1 MPASLGLRVSACIF
15 LACLFLSTSACSP
28 TKEPSEMTQ
37 PATAAPIAERIEHT
51 SEHHGITLTDP
62 YAWLRDSSYPEVDDP
77 KVLNYL
83 NAENSYFETSMA
95 PHETLID
102 TIHAELKGRVKE
114 DDASVPQR
122 DGDFLYWYA
131 WRKGD
136 QYRTW
141 YRRLI
146 SGGADQVLLDETA
159 LAKGH
164 EYFQLGGLEV
174 SPDGKL
180 LAYAVD
186 TDGSERFVLRVRNL
200 VTGEELPDRI
210 DNWRYGLVWGAD
222 SKSFLYTDAD
232 ENWRSKKVFLHGLGE
247 LQGNDRVLFEETSA
261 EFGVAIDQTQSRRYA
276 VLSTGDNVTSEV
288 RLLPTTDFSAPLLL
302 VSARLAGRQYDVE
315 EHADTLYIRVND
327 THPNFRVVT
336 ANINQPGEWK
346 ELIAASSEHYLQQLT
361 TFKDLLVIEER
372 INGLSQI
379 RIRDYS
385 GMERYIAF
393 PEASFV
399 ATLGDNAEYAI
410 DRLRIEYQSMVT
422 PSTTIDYH
430 LADNRSEI
438 LKVREIPSG
447 YDASQYTTERLL
459 ATARDGVQIP
469 VSLVYRQGFRVDGSQ
484 PLHLYAY
491 GAYGYA
497 YPPGFSANR
506 LSLLDRGFAYAIAHI
521 RGGDDLGYQWYLD
534 GKLDK
539 RTNTFNDFV
548 DVTKFLI
555 ARGYSTAERVSA
567 SGGSAGGELMGAIV
581 NQAPELYG
589 AVVANVPFVDVLNTM
604 LDDSLPLTPGEWPE
618 WGNPITDQ
626 QAFETMRGYSPYD
639 NVKAQAYPAMLVTAG
654 LNDPR
659 VTYWEPAKWVAK
671 LRATRTNDSLL
682 LLKTNIGA
690 GHGGKTGRFESL
702 REDAQEYAFLIT
714 QTAGPAAQR

>member
-1 MPASLGLRVSACIF
+1 MPRTSVCLLTAGFV
-15 LACLFLSTSACSP
+15 LALCGCTP
-28 TKEPSEMTQ
+28 GKEPSGMTQ
-37 PATAAPIAERIEHT
+37 QQADPPIAGRIEHKT
-51 SEHHGITLTDP
+51 EYHGVTLSDP
-62 YAWLRDSSYPEVDDP
+62 YAWLRDASYPQVDDT
-77 KVLNYL
+77 KVLDYL
-83 NAENSYFETSMA
+83 NAENAYFAAMMA
-95 PHETLID
+95 PHQSMID

-122 DGDFLYWYA
+122 DGDFLYWHA

-136 QYRTW
+136 EYRTW
-141 YRRLI
+141 YRRPVD
-146 SGGADQVLLDETA
+146 GGTAQVLLDETA

-164 EYFQLGGLEV
+164 EYFQLGGLEI

-180 LAYAVD
+180 LAYAFD
-186 TDGSERFVLRVRNL
+186 SDGSERFILQVRNL

-210 DNWRYGLVWGAD
+210 ENWRYGLVWGAD
-222 SKSFLYTDAD
+222 SKGFLYTDAD
-232 ENWRSKKVFLHGLGE
+232 ENWRSKKVFHHRLGE
-247 LQGNDRVLFEETSA
+247 LQAQDQVLFAEPTA
-261 EFGVAIDQTQSRRYA
+261 EFGVQIDQTQSRRYA
-276 VLSTGDNVTSEV
+276 VLTTGDNVTNEV
-288 RLLPTTDFSAPLLL
+288 RLLPTADFTAPLLM
-302 VSARLAGRQYDVE
+302 VSARQTHRQYDVE
-315 EHADTLYIRVND
+315 EHDDVLYIRVND

-336 ANINQPGEWK
+336 APLSEPGNWQ
-346 ELIAASSEHYLQQLT
+346 ELIAASNEHYLQGLV
-361 TFKDLLVIEER
+361 TFAKLLVIEER

-379 RIRDYS
+379 RIRDYK
-385 GMERYIAF
+385 GAEQYIAF
-393 PEASFV
+393 PEASYV
-399 ATLGDNAEYAI
+399 ATLGDNPEYDV
-410 DRLRIEYQSMVT
+410 DRLRVEYQSMVT
-422 PSTTIDYH
+422 PTTTFDYH
-430 LADNRSEI
+430 LADNGLET

-447 YDASQYTTERLL
+447 YDASQYVTERLT

-469 VSLVYRQGFRVDGSQ
+469 VSIVYRKGFRVDGSQ

-491 GAYGYA
+491 GAYGFA

-539 RTNTFNDFV
+539 RINTFNDFI
-548 DVTKFLI
+548 DVTGFLI
-555 ARGYSTAERVSA
+555 ERRYSSPQRISA

-581 NQAPELYG
+581 NQAPDLYG

-626 QAFETMRGYSPYD
+626 RAFEYLLSYSPYD

-659 VTYWEPAKWVAK
+659 VTYWEPAKWVAR

-682 LLKTNIGA
+682 LLKTNMGA
-690 GHGGKTGRFESL
+690 GHGGKSGRFESL
-702 REDAQEYAFLIT
+702 REDAQEYTFLIS
-714 QTAGPAAQR
+714 QTGGQSDQR

>member
-1 MPASLGLRVSACIF
+1 MPAAHSGLVGACF
-15 LACLFLSTSACSP
+15 YSACLFLSVAGCTP
-28 TKEPSEMTQ
+28 GKEPSEMTQ
-37 PATAAPIAERIEHT
+37 QPIAAPIAERIEHT
-51 SEHHGITLTDP
+51 YEHHGVTVTDP
-62 YAWLRDSSYPEVDDP
+62 YAWLRDSSYPQVDDP
-77 KVLNYL
+77 KVLDYL
-83 NAENSYFETSMA
+83 NAENAYFEARMA
-95 PHETLID
+95 PHESLVE

-136 QYRTW
+136 EYRTW
-141 YRRLI
+141 YRRPI
-146 SGGADQVLLDETA
+146 SGGADEVLVDETA

-174 SPDGKL
+174 SPDAKL
-180 LAYAVD
+180 LVYAVD
-186 TDGSERFVLRVRNL
+186 SDGSERFILRVRNL
-200 VTGEELPDRI
+200 VTGELLSDHIE
-210 DNWRYGLVWGAD
+210 NWRYGLVWGAD

-232 ENWRSKKVFLHGLGE
+232 ENWRSKKVFLHVLGE
-247 LQGNDRVLFEETSA
+247 PQANDRVLYEEESA
-261 EFGVAIDQTQSRRYA
+261 EFGVQIDETQSRRYA

-288 RLLPTTDFSAPLLL
+288 RLLPTSDFGAPPLL
-302 VSARLAGRQYDVE
+302 VSARQTNRQYDVE
-315 EHADTLYIRVND
+315 EHGDTLYIRVND

-336 ANINQPGEWK
+336 APISQPCEWK
-346 ELIAASSEHYLQQLT
+346 ELIAGSNEHYLQNLT
-361 TFKDLLVIEER
+361 TFKEILVIEER

-385 GMERYIAF
+385 GSERYIAF
-393 PEASFV
+393 PEASYV
-399 ATLGDNAEYAI
+399 ATLGENAEYDV

-422 PSTTIDYH
+422 PTTTIDYH
-430 LADNRSEI
+430 LKDGRSET

-447 YDASQYTTERLL
+447 YDASLYTTERLT

-469 VSLVYRQGFRVDGSQ
+469 VSIVYRKGFRVDGSQ

-491 GAYGYA
+491 GAYGFA
-497 YPPGFSANR
+497 FPPGFSANR

-548 DVTKFLI
+548 DVTRFLI
-555 ARGYSTAERVSA
+555 ERGHSNAQRMSA

-581 NQAPELYG
+581 NQAPDLYG

-618 WGNPITDQ
+618 WGNPITDK
-626 QAFETMRGYSPYD
+626 QAFAYMQSYSPYD

-671 LRATRTNDSLL
+671 LRATRINESLL
-682 LLKTNIGA
+682 MLKTNMGA
-690 GHGGKTGRFESL
+690 GHGGKSGRFESL
-702 REDAQEYAFLIT
+702 REDAQEYTFLIT
-714 QTAGPAAQR
+714 QTGDTAAHR

>member
-1 MPASLGLRVSACIF
+1 MSETSAVWCMRAF
-15 LACLFLSTSACSP
+15 YPACLLLSMSGCTPS
-28 TKEPSEMTQ
+28 KEPSQMTQ
-37 PATAAPIAERIEHT
+37 QPAAPIAERFEYK
-51 SEHHGITLTDP
+51 SEYHGVTLTDP
-62 YAWLRDSSYPEVDDP
+62 YAWLRDASYPEVDDP
-77 KVLNYL
+77 KVLGYL
-83 NAENSYFETSMA
+83 NAENAYFEAMMA
-95 PHETLID
+95 PHEPLID

-136 QYRTW
+136 EYRTW
-141 YRRLI
+141 YRRPI
-146 SGGADQVLLDETA
+146 NGGADTVLLDETA

-164 EYFQLGGLEV
+164 EYFELGGLEV

-186 TDGSERFVLRVRNL
+186 SDGSERFTLRVRNL
-200 VTGEELPDRI
+200 VSGEELLDRI
-210 DNWRYGLVWGAD
+210 ENWRYGLVWGAD
-222 SKSFLYTDAD
+222 NKSFLYTDAD
-232 ENWRSKKVFLHGLGE
+232 ENWRSKKVFLHVLGE
-247 LQGNDRVLFEETSA
+247 PQANDRVLYEEKSA
-261 EFGVAIDQTQSRRYA
+261 EFGVQIDQTQSRRYA
-276 VLSTGDNVTSEV
+276 IVSTGDNVTSEV

-302 VSARLAGRQYDVE
+302 VSARQADRQYDVE
-315 EHADTLYIRVND
+315 EHDDTLYIRVND
-327 THPNFRVVT
+327 THPNFRIVT
-336 ANINQPGEWK
+336 APIGQPAVWT
-346 ELIAASSEHYLQQLT
+346 ELVAANNEHYLQQLT
-361 TFKDLLVIEER
+361 TFQKLVVIEER
-372 INGLSQI
+372 INGLSHI
-379 RIRDYS
+379 RIRDYA
-385 GMERYIAF
+385 GAEQFIAF
-393 PEASFV
+393 PEASYV
-399 ATLGDNAEYAI
+399 ATLGDNAEYDV

-422 PSTTIDYH
+422 PTTTMDYH
-430 LADNRSEI
+430 LASKRLET

-447 YDASQYTTERLL
+447 YDASSYTTERLT

-469 VSLVYRQGFRVDGSQ
+469 VSIVYRKGFVVDGSQ

-491 GAYGYA
+491 GAYGFA

-539 RTNTFNDFV
+539 RTNTFNDFI

-555 ARGYSTAERVSA
+555 ERGYSSAERISA

-581 NQAPELYG
+581 NQDPDLYG

-604 LDDSLPLTPGEWPE
+604 LDATLPLTPGEWPE
-618 WGNPITDQ
+618 WGNPITDK
-626 QAFETMRGYSPYD
+626 QAFETIRSYSPYD
-639 NVKAQAYPAMLVTAG
+639 NVKAQPYPAMLVTAG

-682 LLKTNIGA
+682 LLKTNMGA
-690 GHGGKTGRFESL
+690 GHGGKSGRFEAL

-714 QTAGPAAQR
+714 QTGDTSAQR

>member
-1 MPASLGLRVSACIF
+1 MPTTRRRLVG
-15 LACLFLSTSACSP
+15 ACLFLGCLFISMSGCSP
-28 TKEPSEMTQ
+28 SKEPSEMTQ
-37 PATAAPIAERIEHT
+37 QPAAPIAERIEHKA
-51 SEHHGITLTDP
+51 EYHGVTLTDP
-62 YAWLRDSSYPEVDDP
+62 YAWLQDSSYPQVDDP
-77 KVLNYL
+77 KVLAYL
-83 NAENSYFETSMA
+83 NAENAYFEARMA
-95 PHETLID
+95 PHESLIE

-122 DGDFLYWYA
+122 DGDFLYWFA

-136 QYRTW
+136 EYRTW
-141 YRRLI
+141 YRRPI
-146 SGGADQVLLDETA
+146 AGGADQVLLDETA

-164 EYFQLGGLEV
+164 DYFQLGGLEV

-186 TDGSERFVLRVRNL
+186 SDGSERFTLRVRNL
-200 VTGEELPDRI
+200 VTGEELSDRI
-210 DNWRYGLVWGAD
+210 ENWRYGLVWGAD
-222 SKSFLYTDAD
+222 GQSFLYTDAD
-232 ENWRSKKVFLHGLGE
+232 ENWRSKKVFLHVLGE
-247 LQGNDRVLFEETSA
+247 PQANDRVLYQETAA
-261 EFGVAIDQTQSRRYA
+261 EFGVQIEQTQSRRYA

-288 RLLPTTDFSAPLLL
+288 RLLPTSDFSAPLLL
-302 VSARLAGRQYDVE
+302 VSARQANREYDVD

-327 THPNFRVVT
+327 THPNFRIVT
-336 ANINQPGEWK
+336 APISQPGIWT
-346 ELIAASSEHYLQQLT
+346 ELIAANNEHYLQELT
-361 TFKDLLVIEER
+361 TFQKMLVIEER

-379 RIRDYS
+379 RIRAYS
-385 GMERYIAF
+385 GADKYIAF
-393 PEASFV
+393 PEASYV
-399 ATLGDNAEYAI
+399 ATLGDNPEYDV
-410 DRLRIEYQSMVT
+410 DRLRIDYQSMVT
-422 PSTTIDYH
+422 PTTTMDYH
-430 LADNRSEI
+430 LASDRLET

-447 YDASQYTTERLL
+447 YDASLYTTERLT
-459 ATARDGVQIP
+459 APARDGVQIP
-469 VSLVYRQGFRVDGSQ
+469 VSIVYRKGFVVDGKQ

-491 GAYGYA
+491 GAYGFA

-555 ARGYSTAERVSA
+555 ERGYSSAERISA

-581 NQAPELYG
+581 NQAPDLYG

-604 LDDSLPLTPGEWPE
+604 LDANLPLTPGEWPE
-618 WGNPITDQ
+618 WGNPITDK
-626 QAFETMRGYSPYD
+626 QAFENIRSYSPYD
-639 NVKAQAYPAMLVTAG
+639 NIKAQAYPPMLVTAG

-671 LRATRTNDSLL
+671 LRATRTNDALL
-682 LLKTNIGA
+682 LLKTNMGA
-690 GHGGKTGRFESL
+690 GHGGKSGRFESL

-714 QTAGPAAQR
+714 QTSPES

>member
-1 MPASLGLRVSACIF
+1 
-15 LACLFLSTSACSP
+15 
-28 TKEPSEMTQ
+28 MTQ
-37 PATAAPIAERIEHT
+37 QQLQPAAPIAERIEHK
-51 SEHHGITLTDP
+51 SEHHGVTLTDP
-62 YAWLRDSSYPEVDDP
+62 YAWLRDSSYPQVDDP
-77 KVLNYL
+77 KVLGYL
-83 NAENSYFETSMA
+83 NAENAYFEAKMA
-95 PHETLID
+95 PHEPLVT

-122 DGDFLYWYA
+122 DGDFVYWYA

-136 QYRTW
+136 EYRTW
-141 YRRLI
+141 YRRPV
-146 SGGADQVLLDETA
+146 SGGTDEVLLDETA
-159 LAKGH
+159 LAKGY

-174 SPDGKL
+174 SPDAKL
-180 LAYAVD
+180 LAYA
-186 TDGSERFVLRVRNL
+186 TDSDGAERFVLRVRNL
-200 VTGEELPDRI
+200 VTGEELSDRI
-210 DNWRYGLVWGAD
+210 ENWRYGLVWGAD

-232 ENWRSKKVFLHGLGE
+232 ENWRSKKVLLHVLGE
-247 LQGNDRVLFEETSA
+247 PQANDRVLYEEKSA
-261 EFGVAIDQTQSRRYA
+261 EFGVHIDQTQSRRYA

-302 VSARLAGRQYDVE
+302 VSARQANRQYEVE
-315 EHADTLYIRVND
+315 EHTDTLYIRVND

-336 ANINQPGEWK
+336 APISQPGKWK
-346 ELIAASSEHYLQQLT
+346 ELVAGSNEHYIQQLT
-361 TFKDLLVIEER
+361 TFKKFLVIEER

-385 GMERYIAF
+385 GSQRYIAF
-393 PEASFV
+393 PEASYV
-399 ATLGDNAEYAI
+399 ATLGDNAEYDV

-422 PSTTIDYH
+422 PTTTIDYH
-430 LADNRSEI
+430 LQDNRSEI

-447 YDASQYTTERLL
+447 YDASLYTTERLV

-469 VSLVYRQGFRVDGSQ
+469 VSIVYRKGFVVDGSQ

-491 GAYGYA
+491 GAYGFA

-555 ARGYSTAERVSA
+555 ERGYSSAAQLSA

-581 NQAPELYG
+581 NQAPDLYG

-618 WGNPITDQ
+618 WGNPITDK
-626 QAFETMRGYSPYD
+626 QAFEYLLSYSPYD
-639 NVKAQAYPAMLVTAG
+639 NVKAQAYPPMLVTAG

-682 LLKTNIGA
+682 MLKTNMGA
-690 GHGGKTGRFESL
+690 GHGGKSGRFESL
-702 REDAQEYAFLIT
+702 REDAEEYAFLIT
-714 QTAGPAAQR
+714 QTGTTAP

>member
-1 MPASLGLRVSACIF
+1 
-15 LACLFLSTSACSP
+15 
-28 TKEPSEMTQ
+28 MTQ
-37 PATAAPIAERIEHT
+37 LQQQQQPAAPVAERIEYE
-51 SEHHGITLTDP
+51 SEHHGVTLTDP
-62 YAWLRDSSYPEVDDP
+62 YAWLRDASYPQVDDP
-77 KVLNYL
+77 KVLAYL
-83 NAENSYFETSMA
+83 NAENTYFEARMA
-95 PHETLID
+95 PHKSLVE
-102 TIHAELKGRVKE
+102 TIHTELKGRVKE

-122 DGDFLYWYA
+122 DGDFVYWYA

-136 QYRTW
+136 EYRTW
-141 YRRLI
+141 YRRPV
-146 SGGADQVLLDETA
+146 SGGVDEVLLDETA

-174 SPDGKL
+174 SPDAKL
-180 LAYAVD
+180 MAYAID
-186 TDGSERFVLRVRNL
+186 SDGAERFILRVRNL
-200 VTGEELPDRI
+200 VTGEELPDCI
-210 DNWRYGLVWGAD
+210 ENWRYGLVWGAD

-232 ENWRSKKVFLHGLGE
+232 ENWRSKKVLLHVLGE
-247 LQGNDRVLFEETSA
+247 PQANDRVLYEEVSA
-261 EFGVAIDQTQSRRYA
+261 EFGVQIEETQSRSYA

-288 RLLPTTDFSAPLLL
+288 RLLPTTDFSLPMVL
-302 VSARLAGRQYDVE
+302 VSARQANRQYDVE

-327 THPNFRVVT
+327 THPNFRIVT
-336 ANINQPGEWK
+336 APISRPSEWK
-346 ELIAASSEHYLQQLT
+346 ELVAASNEHYLQSLT
-361 TFKDLLVIEER
+361 TFKEFLVIEER

-385 GMERYIAF
+385 GSQRFIAF
-393 PEASFV
+393 PEASYV
-399 ATLGDNAEYAI
+399 ATLGDNPEYDV

-422 PSTTIDYH
+422 PTTTMDYH
-430 LADNRSEI
+430 LDDNRSEI

-447 YDASQYTTERLL
+447 YDASLYTTERLM
-459 ATARDGVQIP
+459 ATARDGVLIP
-469 VSLVYRQGFRVDGSQ
+469 VSIVYRKGFVVDGSQ

-491 GAYGYA
+491 GAYGFA

-555 ARGYSTAERVSA
+555 KRGYSSAERFSA

-589 AVVANVPFVDVLNTM
+589 AIVANVPFVDVLNTM

-618 WGNPITDQ
+618 WGNPITDK
-626 QAFETMRGYSPYD
+626 QAFEYILGYSPYD

-671 LRATRTNDSLL
+671 LRATRTSDTLL
-682 LLKTNIGA
+682 MLKTNMGA
-690 GHGGKTGRFESL
+690 GHGGKSGRFESL
-702 REDAQEYAFLIT
+702 REDAQEYTFLIT
-714 QTAGPAAQR
+714 QAGGTAP